1 MSRSDVHFGSPC
13 AITSDESRFMAA
25 MGQLIGGVPVAADS
39 IATLPLSTGAY
50 AILLRLDEKVVF
62 SRRSGFDSFEPGW
75 YVYAGSAY
83 GPGGLRARI
92 ARHLKRSKTLRWHI
106 DHLTSVAATAQA
118 IAIKGGNECAI
129 VGTLIGSGL
138 FVCTA
143 NGFGASDCTTCQSHL
158 LRPAAG

>member
-1 MSRSDVHFGSPC
+1 
-13 AITSDESRFMAA
+13 
-25 MGQLIGGVPVAADS
+25 
-39 IATLPLSTGAY
+39 
-50 AILLRLDEKVVF
+50 LLRLDEKVVF
-62 SRRSGFDSFEPGW
+62 SSRSGSDSFGPGW
-75 YVYAGSAY
+75 YVYAGRAY

-118 IAIKGGNECAI
+118 IAVEGGNECAI

-143 NGFGASDCTTCQSHL
+143 NGFGASDCTTCPSHL